1 MRNKHASYLVK
12 VVFSSFLFIL
22 LTNSC
27 DSLTEPKIDSLEKAE
42 NLAIKKLLLSSFDVP
57 ENQYPIFT
65 NSTKKWVL
73 TTSTSWTSGFYPGC
87 LWYGYK
93 LSGNTQLKSMA
104 EQFRQGLSEE
114 QYTTSHHDVGFM
126 IFNSYGLGYKITGNE
141 SYKNVILQAAKSL
154 STRYNENVGCIQS
167 WNGEYQVIID
177 NMMNLE
183 LLFWA
188 SKNGGDS
195 TYYKMAVSHANKTIQ
210 NHIREDGSSFHVVH
224 YDPET
229 GDVMRKRTAQGYSD
243 NSTWARGQAWGI
255 YGFTMCYRE
264 TGNIEYLNTA
274 VKMADYYISHL
285 PKDSIPYWDFNLP
298 ENYERDFKDASAATI
313 ALSGLIEL
321 NSFVN
326 SSKYQNTITSTLNSL
341 MEKYLIENS
350 SESGIINH
358 CAYHA
363 NDPNP
368 DFWDSATIWGDYY
381 FLEALDRIN
390 AN

>member
-1 MRNKHASYLVK
+1 
-12 VVFSSFLFIL
+12 
-22 LTNSC
+22 
-27 DSLTEPKIDSLEKAE
+27 
-42 NLAIKKLLLSSFDVP
+42 
-57 ENQYPIFT
+57 
-65 NSTKKWVL
+65 
-73 TTSTSWTSGFYPGC
+73 
-87 LWYGYK
+87 
-93 LSGNTQLKSMA
+93 
-104 EQFRQGLSEE
+104 
-114 QYTTSHHDVGFM
+114 M

-195 TYYKMAVSHANKTIQ
+195 TYYNMAVSHANKTIQ

-285 PKDSIPYWDFNLP
+285 PEDSIPYWDFNLP
-298 ENYERDFKDASAATI
+298 ENYERDFRDASATTI
-313 ALSGLIEL
+313 ALSALIEL
-321 NSFVN
+321 NDYVN
-326 SSKYQNTITSTLNSL
+326 NSIYKNAITNTFKSLIDKYSILEGS
-341 MEKYLIENS
+341 EN
-350 SESGIINH
+350 GIIDH

-368 DFWDSATIWGDYY
+368 DYWDSATIWGDYY
-381 FLEALDRIN
+381 FLEALDRIQN
-390 AN
+390 N

>member
-1 MRNKHASYLVK
+1 MHVNYYVK
-12 VVFSSFLFIL
+12 VVFSSFFLIL

-27 DSLTEPKIDSLEKAE
+27 DSLTEPKIDNLEKAE

-73 TTSTSWTSGFYPGC
+73 TTSTSWTSGFYPGA

-104 EQFRQGLSEE
+104 EQFTQGLFEE

-188 SKNGGDS
+188 SKNSNDS
-195 TYYKMAVSHANKTIQ
+195 TYYKIAVSHANKTIQ

-285 PKDSIPYWDFNLP
+285 PKDSIPCWDFNLP

-358 CAYHA
+358 CSYHA

-368 DFWDSATIWGDYY
+368 DYWDSATIWGDYY

>member
-1 MRNKHASYLVK
+1 MKSDLLNNSIKILVIN
-12 VVFSSFLFIL
+12 FLIIIISCSSP
-22 LTNSC
+22 S
-27 DSLTEPKIDSLEKAE
+27 EPQPQDIEIAKA
-42 NLAIKKLLLSSFDVP
+42 LAIKKLLLSSFDVP

-93 LSGNTQLKSMA
+93 LSGNAQLKNMA
-104 EQFRQGLSEE
+104 EQFTQGLFEE

-154 STRYNENVGCIQS
+154 STRFNENVGCIQS
-167 WNGEYQVIID
+167 WNGEFQVIID

-285 PKDSIPYWDFNLP
+285 PEDSIPYWDFNLP

-321 NSFVN
+321 NSYVN
-326 SSKYQNTITSTLNSL
+326 SSTYENVINNTFNSL
-341 MEKYLIENS
+341 INYYIITES
-350 SESGIINH
+350 SKSGIIDH

-368 DFWDSATIWGDYY
+368 DYWDSATIWGDYY

-390 AN
+390 AD

>member
-1 MRNKHASYLVK
+1 MKNDLLDNSIKIIVINFLIIIIISC
-12 VVFSSFLFIL
+12 SSP
-22 LTNSC
+22 S
-27 DSLTEPKIDSLEKAE
+27 EPQSQNIKSAE
-42 NLAIKKLLLSSFDVP
+42 TLALKKLLISTYDVP

-65 NSTKKWVL
+65 NSTNKWVL
-73 TTSTSWTSGFYPGC
+73 TTSKSWTSGFYPGC
-87 LWYGYK
+87 LWYGYQ
-93 LSGNTQLKSMA
+93 LSGNAQLKNMA
-104 EQFRQGLSEE
+104 EQFTQGLFEE

-126 IFNSYGLGYKITGNE
+126 IFNSYGLGYKINGNE

-154 STRYNENVGCIQS
+154 STRFNKNVGCIQS
-167 WNGEYQVIID
+167 WNGDFQVIID

-188 SKNGGDS
+188 TKNSGDS

-285 PKDSIPYWDFNLP
+285 PEDSIPYWDFNLP

-381 FLEALDRIN
+381 FLEALDRIQN
-390 AN
+390 N

>member
-1 MRNKHASYLVK
+1 MKNDLFNNSIKILVIN
-12 VVFSSFLFIL
+12 FLIIIIISCSSP
-22 LTNSC
+22 S
-27 DSLTEPKIDSLEKAE
+27 EPQPQDIETVEA
-42 NLAIKKLLLSSFDVP
+42 LAIEKLLLSSFDVP

-93 LSGNTQLKSMA
+93 LSGNAQLKNMA
-104 EQFRQGLSEE
+104 EQFTQGLFEE

-154 STRYNENVGCIQS
+154 STRFNENVGCIQS
-167 WNGEYQVIID
+167 WNGEFQVIID

-188 SKNGGDS
+188 SKNSGDS
-195 TYYKMAVSHANKTIQ
+195 TYYKIAVSHANKTIK

-285 PKDSIPYWDFNLP
+285 PEDSIPYWDFNLP

-313 ALSGLIEL
+313 VLSGLVEL
-321 NSFVN
+321 NSYVN
-326 SSKYQNTITSTLNSL
+326 SSTYENVINNTFNSL
-341 MEKYLIENS
+341 INYYIITES
-350 SESGIINH
+350 SKSGIINH

-363 NDPNP
+363 NDTNP

>member
-1 MRNKHASYLVK
+1 MKNDLLDNSIKIIVIN
-12 VVFSSFLFIL
+12 FLIIIIISC
-22 LTNSC
+22 NSP
-27 DSLTEPKIDSLEKAE
+27 SEPETYNLQTAE
-42 NLAIKKLLLSSFDVP
+42 ELSIKKLLLSSFEVA
-57 ENQYPIFT
+57 ENQYPIYT
-65 NSTKKWVL
+65 DSKNKWVL
-73 TTSTSWTSGFYPGC
+73 TNSKSWTSGFYPGA

-104 EQFRQGLSEE
+104 EQFTQGLFEE

-195 TYYKMAVSHANKTIQ
+195 TYYNMAVSHANKTIQ

-285 PKDSIPYWDFNLP
+285 PEDSIPYWDFNLP

-381 FLEALDRIN
+381 FLEALQRL
-390 AN
+390 AL

>member
-1 MRNKHASYLVK
+1 MRNMHVNYYVK
-12 VVFSSFLFIL
+12 VVFSSFFLIL

-27 DSLTEPKIDSLEKAE
+27 DSLTEPKIDNLEKAE

-73 TTSTSWTSGFYPGC
+73 TTSTSWTSGFYPGA

-104 EQFRQGLSEE
+104 EQFTQGLFEE

-188 SKNGGDS
+188 SKNSNDS
-195 TYYKMAVSHANKTIQ
+195 TYYKIAVSHANKTIQ

-285 PKDSIPYWDFNLP
+285 PKDSIPCWDFNLP

-358 CAYHA
+358 CSYHA

-368 DFWDSATIWGDYY
+368 DYWDSATIWGDYY